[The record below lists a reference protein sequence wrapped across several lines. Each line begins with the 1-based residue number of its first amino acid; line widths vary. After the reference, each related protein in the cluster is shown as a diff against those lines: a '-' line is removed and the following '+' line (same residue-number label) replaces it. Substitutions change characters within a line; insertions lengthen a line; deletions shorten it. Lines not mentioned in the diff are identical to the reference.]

1 MTTYGG
7 GGGGY
12 ISDTW
17 QLEVIRAT
25 VIILPGFV
33 TRIRNT
39 DLIIEEITAAISA
52 SYRSTCFSRNNYYPT
67 RDSSLASFRFVQ
79 FLEISNSDRN
89 KFLFSKMFAV
99 DRFPLFVMDFYRGY
113 TIEISRNRNIQ
124 LLDLNFE
131 YEYI

>member
-1 MTTYGG
+1 M
-7 GGGGY
+7 GGY

-52 SYRSTCFSRNNYYPT
+52 SYRSTCFSRNNDYPT
-67 RDSSLASFRFVQ
+67 RDSSPFRFVQ
-79 FLEISNSDRN
+79 FLQISNSG
-89 KFLFSKMFAV
+89 LI
-99 DRFPLFVMDFYRGY
+99 
-113 TIEISRNRNIQ
+113 TIETNLFFPRCLRRIGFHCS
-124 LLDLNFE
+124 
-131 YEYI
+131 